1 MERELKVRSTPGE
14 IQEFFDIDEVL
25 NIRYFELLG
34 RGIYKVRI
42 RMAECNV
49 TFKGMLSL
57 PKIKEK
63 VIKACSEHYRIKSK
77 VTLSNGE
84 SRVIY
89 SCNSYWE
96 NEYAERYAKYKKSEV
111 KRIIREE

>member
-1 MERELKVRSTPGE
+1 MERELKVRSTPDE
-14 IQEFFDIDEVL
+14 MQEFFDIDEVL

-34 RGIYKVRI
+34 KGIYKVRI
-42 RMAECNV
+42 RMRECDV
-49 TFKGMLSL
+49 TFKGVLSL

-63 VIKACSEHYRIKSK
+63 VINACSEHYRIKSK

-89 SCNSYWE
+89 PCNSFWE
-96 NEYAERYAKYKKSEV
+96 NEYAERYAKYRKSKVERIAREV
-111 KRIIREE
+111 